1 MIFVTVGTQDVA
13 FDRLLKSVQKLVNSG
28 IIKDEVVMQ
37 SGCSKFTSKKIKVVN
52 YMEPD
57 QFKATLRQASVV
69 ITHGGVGTILD
80 ALKYNKIII
89 AVPRLSKYKE
99 HTNDHQLQIIN
110 KFSSMGYIIPCKDIN
125 KLEMALE
132 ETKIFRPK
140 KYKSN
145 TLNFVNLIE
154 EYIDNN

>member
-1 MIFVTVGTQDVA
+1 MIFVTVGTQDVP
-13 FDRLLKSVQKLVNSG
+13 FDRLLKGIDKLIKNN
-28 IIKDEVVMQ
+28 IIKDEVLVQ
-37 SGCSKFTSKKIKVVN
+37 SGCSKFTSKNMKIVN
-52 YMEPD
+52 YMTPTE
-57 QFKATLRQASVV
+57 FKSTIKKAKII

-80 ALKYNKIII
+80 SLKNNKIVI

-125 KLEMALE
+125 KLETALE
-132 ETKIFRPK
+132 QAKIFRPK

-145 TLNFVNLIE
+145 TQNFVKLIE
-154 EYIDNN
+154 QYIDNN